1 MDRSRR
7 KKQCAVQAICG
18 WEKLPAVRTWA
29 SAHVVN
35 FGEEQKLGLCLL
47 SRLLV
52 NGIYAYRAAP
62 NKLFNK
68 FVVDCRVISHDE
80 TCLGE

>member
-29 SAHVVN
+29 SAHVVY
-35 FGEEQKLGLCLL
+35 FGEEQKLL

-52 NGIYAYRAAP
+52 NGIYSYRAAP